1 MPDAMVG
8 VMGGPTKQEA
18 REIVRELT
26 DHDDEMLAL
35 VRRPDSVTPRQH
47 EAWEAVTGSGFIYS
61 WWRDVRYS
69 EGADWETPGT
79 LTVTVDDP
87 DGYDA
92 GDHVLEDKL
101 TRSFTAGD
109 LLDAYDAMPHKTH
122 CDGCDLITD
131 PDACSEAILQW
142 AFFGEVVYG

>member
-1 MPDAMVG
+1 M
-8 VMGGPTKQEA
+8 T
-18 REIVRELT
+18 R
-26 DHDDEMLAL
+26 H
-35 VRRPDSVTPRQH
+35 DSVTPRQH
-47 EAWEAVTGSGFIYS
+47 EAWEAVTGSDFIYS
-61 WWRDVRYS
+61 WWRGVRYS
-69 EGADWETPGT
+69 EGADWNTPGT

-87 DGYDA
+87 DNPEEG
-92 GDHVLEDKL
+92 EL

-122 CDGCDLITD
+122 CGTCDLITD